1 MNLGTHMPDGE
12 RRKPIDIEVCRS
24 KVQINKT
31 NNHLSSQTIEH
42 KKDNDICQWK
52 SRSWL
57 GTGTKNG
64 SLKSVN
70 EIPNTRHTI

>member
-1 MNLGTHMPDGE
+1 MFLSYICNYLSEQSDVQP
-12 RRKPIDIEVCRS
+12 RS
-24 KVQINKT
+24 TKQINKT

-70 EIPNTRHTI
+70 EIPNPHPLE

>member
-1 MNLGTHMPDGE
+1 MFLSYICNYLSEQSDVQP
-12 RRKPIDIEVCRS
+12 RS
-24 KVQINKT
+24 TKQI
-31 NNHLSSQTIEH
+31 NHLSSQTIEH

-64 SLKSVN
+64 GLKSVN
-70 EIPNTRHTI
+70 EIPNPHPLE